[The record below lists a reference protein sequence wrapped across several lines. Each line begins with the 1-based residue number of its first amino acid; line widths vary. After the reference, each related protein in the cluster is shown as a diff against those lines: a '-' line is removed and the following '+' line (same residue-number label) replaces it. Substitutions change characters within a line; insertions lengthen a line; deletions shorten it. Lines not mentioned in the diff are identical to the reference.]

1 MILSLAYIHVP
12 LIVNVQPEVSGSEGF
27 EKEIIWQV
35 ISTPLLTGNR
45 AIIRT
50 DDKLPAA
57 VLISV
62 TVISLS
68 WLRGLFADLLATNHI
83 RASPVPLQVKLTV
96 SSFSRT
102 VTDWGGDVITTR

>member
-1 MILSLAYIHVP
+1 MILSLIP
-12 LIVNVQPEVSGSEGF
+12 LIINVQPEVSGSEGF
-27 EKEIIWQV
+27 EKEMIWQV
-35 ISTPLLTGNR
+35 ISTPSLIGNT
-45 AIIRT
+45 AIVRT

-68 WLRGLFADLLATNHI
+68 WLRGLVGERLATSHL
-83 RASPVPLQVKLTV
+83 RTSPVPSQVKLTL
-96 SSFSRT
+96 SSFIRT

>member
-1 MILSLAYIHVP
+1 MILSLAYIP
-12 LIVNVQPEVSGSEGF
+12 LIVIVQPEVSGSEGF

-35 ISTPLLTGNR
+35 ISTPLLTGNT

-68 WLRGLFADLLATNHI
+68 WLRGLVGDLLAISHI
-83 RASPVPLQVKLTV
+83 RASPVPSQVKLTV
-96 SSFSRT
+96 SSFSGT